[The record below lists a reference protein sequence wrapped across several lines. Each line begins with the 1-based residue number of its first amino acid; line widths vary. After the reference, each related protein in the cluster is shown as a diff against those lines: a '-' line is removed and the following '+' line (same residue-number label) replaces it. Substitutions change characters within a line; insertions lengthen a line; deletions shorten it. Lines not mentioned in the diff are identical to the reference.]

1 MCALP
6 SRFPVDPATRG
17 AIVLAK
23 QQLDQVCRFLGID
36 PNSPISDPGSPP
48 NLGKI
53 VRAAPPDPSLSPQP
67 GFPVQLPQPPIGA
80 FPPTGYRPSAEFL
93 ALLNTALN
101 QSDVFLRTIESHVN
115 QMVQGY
121 QFQAEARQFRSNLL
135 VLNQRVREGAPRR
148 EIEAALNG
156 ALRSSRVI
164 STRIGALVGGR
175 GGPVINQFAPRSR
188 WSVSSA
194 RCCDDLGHRLQ
205 STTKPHENQ
214 PLGTLVMLTTL
225 FMLLTVTGQTPGPS
239 GSRADFKPLPEPN
252 KVAPEFAEILGRSEK
267 AMAALGSFSVK
278 VHVTAILEGPGSK
291 TGSTSTQTILARR
304 PDRFAVI
311 ADWAQLGEEQERP
324 TLRVACDGRKLTTYF
339 IPGRLYS
346 EYDGPNPSAQ
356 TGHTAII
363 GSTLSGSGLDVLTR
377 SDMRDF
383 VLRQTSQA
391 ELRGKEL
398 VDGIDTLKFRVVYA
412 AQELLMWIGPT
423 NQPLLRR
430 LEQTPGANTGRR
442 AKADQPAKG

>member
-1 MCALP
+1 
-6 SRFPVDPATRG
+6 
-17 AIVLAK
+17 
-23 QQLDQVCRFLGID
+23 
-36 PNSPISDPGSPP
+36 
-48 NLGKI
+48 
-53 VRAAPPDPSLSPQP
+53 
-67 GFPVQLPQPPIGA
+67 
-80 FPPTGYRPSAEFL
+80 
-93 ALLNTALN
+93 
-101 QSDVFLRTIESHVN
+101 
-115 QMVQGY
+115 
-121 QFQAEARQFRSNLL
+121 
-135 VLNQRVREGAPRR
+135 
-148 EIEAALNG
+148 
-156 ALRSSRVI
+156 
-164 STRIGALVGGR
+164 
-175 GGPVINQFAPRSR
+175 
-188 WSVSSA
+188 
-194 RCCDDLGHRLQ
+194 
-205 STTKPHENQ
+205 
-214 PLGTLVMLTTL
+214 MLTTL

-252 KVAPEFAEILGRSEK
+252 KVAPEFAEILDRSEK

-346 EYDGPNPSAQ
+346 EYGGPNPSAQ
-356 TGHTAII
+356 VGHTAII

-412 AQELLMWIGPT
+412 GQELLMWIGPT

-430 LEQTPGANTGRR
+430 LEQTLELTPADGRKLTSQRR
-442 AKADQPAKG
+442 ADLTWSLDIDIPDTAFSLAIPKAVERVEDIYAALTDAKSSSPVGKKAPALTLLDLDGKHVALNGQKGKPVVLAFWATWAPNTTETLKQIAALSRELGDDSTLFAVSLGDQATKVEERIKGIADLPTVLVDPDDTCAVAFRLKGVPSVVVIGADGVVAEITLGLAPEAIARKIRGGK